1 MENEARSPASLNSS
15 YSVPT
20 TKSSLVCF
28 VLAVVVAVA
37 VGVGGGVG
45 GGVGVGGVCVCSFP
59 WSFTR

>member
-20 TKSSLVCF
+20 TKSSLFCF

-45 GGVGVGGVCVCSFP
+45 GGGVCGCVCVFA
-59 WSFTR
+59 